1 MPGHERPPDAPV
13 LSPVPPALVRGEL
26 TPLGLLPGSS
36 NAALLARCVE
46 GDDERLAV
54 YKPARGETPLWDFP
68 DGTLHRREVAA
79 FEVARAL
86 GWPNVPPTV
95 LRDGPFGPGSVQAFV
110 VADPEQHYFTMETER
125 ADDFRLVAL
134 FDLLVNNADRKA
146 GHCLLDAE
154 GTIWVIDHGV
164 CFAVEPKLRT
174 VIWEYIDEPF
184 PSVAASDL
192 DRVVTGLGPGGPLRA
207 TLTALLDPDEVDATE
222 RRGRALLRAGVYPE
236 PDPAT
241 RPFPWPPI

>member
-46 GDDERLAV
+46 GGDERLAV

-95 LRDGPFGPGSVQAFV
+95 SLVFSLYV
-110 VADPEQHYFTMETER
+110 R
-125 ADDFRLVAL
+125 A
-134 FDLLVNNADRKA
+134 NAA
-146 GHCLLDAE
+146 TPSTFSEPTGLLDVS
-154 GTIWVIDHGV
+154 TS
-164 CFAVEPKLRT
+164 T
-174 VIWEYIDEPF
+174 PF
-184 PSVAASDL
+184 SHASS
-192 DRVVTGLGPGGPLRA
+192 PP
-207 TLTALLDPDEVDATE
+207 
-222 RRGRALLRAGVYPE
+222 RG
-236 PDPAT
+236 
-241 RPFPWPPI
+241 